1 NGYLDVRLVLENLTR
16 SDDRAK
22 RSWEGFRRFESFHE
36 TICQI
41 LSGKGGKSV
50 GALEARL
57 RSLRVFIIAAMI
69 ADDYVFPSLGDELE
83 KQLRGPMGMG
93 TDQHHK
99 IRDYLRDF
107 GPDQFK

>member
-1 NGYLDVRLVLENLTR
+1 MPRQRKRWRKRFVSCRRR
-16 SDDRAK
+16 SSAWAR
-22 RSWEGFRRFESFHE
+22 
-36 TICQI
+36 T
-41 LSGKGGKSV
+41 GKGGKSV

-107 GPDQFK
+107 GPDQFKQAMCKLRAEKF